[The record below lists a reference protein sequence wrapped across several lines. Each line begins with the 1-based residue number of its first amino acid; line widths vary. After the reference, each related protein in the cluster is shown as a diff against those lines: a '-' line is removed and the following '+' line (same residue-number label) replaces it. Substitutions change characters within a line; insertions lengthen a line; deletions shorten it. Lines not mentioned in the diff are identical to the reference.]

1 MARGWDAAL
10 AFVAMSLATV
20 EWDACVLEPH
30 PNREL
35 EEYVRRGFGSVPS
48 SVAYFTS
55 APWIVRAM
63 LSMSS
68 LGSPLSHVDQQLSEI
83 IGLVVS
89 QDNSCRYCYGIQ
101 RLMLRVFGVAEAR
114 IQRLEQGL
122 LDAEIDPHA
131 KSALEFA
138 RRLSRAAPLVS
149 AGDAEALLATGW
161 TPIAIRELA
170 FESSFHVFMN
180 RLMTV
185 PAIPYAPTERLGD
198 IRGLRWFGPLMR
210 FDMMRRIRRARAR
223 FAPLPPEQVAGPFEY
238 LVRAL
243 GPLGGARALREA
255 LDAAFASPVLS
266 RRAKW
271 LIFAIVARGLGCEQA
286 GREAARGLA
295 SEGLDEAKLEPILQH
310 LRSPELDPVESALV
324 PFARGT
330 IRGRPLQLQ
339 QHGRTLVERLEPA
352 QVVEAIGVAALANVV
367 GRLGLVTQLG

>member
-1 MARGWDAAL
+1 
-10 AFVAMSLATV
+10 MSLATV

-30 PNREL
+30 PDREL
-35 EEYVRRGFGSVPS
+35 EEYIRRGFGNVPS

-68 LGSPLSHVDQQLSEI
+68 LGSPLVHVDQQLSEV

-131 KSALEFA
+131 KAALEFA

-149 AGDAEALLATGW
+149 TGDAQALLATGW
-161 TPIAIRELA
+161 TPVAIRELA

-198 IRGLRWFGPLMR
+198 IRGLRWFGPLIR
-210 FDMMRRIRRARAR
+210 FDMKRRIRRARAR

-243 GPLGGARALREA
+243 GALGGARALREA
-255 LDAAFASPVLS
+255 LVAAFDSPVLS

-271 LIFAIVARGLGCEQA
+271 LIFAIVARGNCGKPDARRRAGSRPGTQA
-286 GREAARGLA
+286 KLADPQHSRPSSTRSKARWSRSRAARSAAARCSSSSTAARWSSGSSRPRSSRRSA
-295 SEGLDEAKLEPILQH
+295 LQ
-310 LRSPELDPVESALV
+310 RSP
-324 PFARGT
+324 T
-330 IRGRPLQLQ
+330 WW
-339 QHGRTLVERLEPA
+339 
-352 QVVEAIGVAALANVV
+352 AASVW
-367 GRLGLVTQLG
+367 